1 MFPNGVPPP
10 ARAPEDGAGAENMQ
24 APIHS
29 PDPVAAW
36 MAQLVEN
43 RHIYINA
50 GPFQFQ
56 LIMRG
61 NEVGF
66 FLAGHFIGTLYRF
79 QRCHERGWAN
89 GPPTCS
95 HCGRTRYEDGSL
107 LFDLFD

>member
-10 ARAPEDGAGAENMQ
+10 ARAPEDGVGAENMQ

-29 PDPVAAW
+29 PDPAW

-43 RHIYINA
+43 RHIYIDA

-66 FLAGHFIGTLYRF
+66 FLAGHFIGTLCRF
-79 QRCHERGWAN
+79 QRCHKRGWAN
-89 GPPTCS
+89 GPPTCY
-95 HCGRTRYEDGSL
+95 HCGRTRYEDGNL